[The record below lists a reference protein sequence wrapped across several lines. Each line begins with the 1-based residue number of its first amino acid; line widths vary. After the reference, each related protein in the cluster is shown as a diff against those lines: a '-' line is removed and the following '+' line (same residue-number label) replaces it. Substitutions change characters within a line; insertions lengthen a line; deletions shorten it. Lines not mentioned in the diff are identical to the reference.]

1 MKQIICLI
9 ALLFAVLSGSGQVVA
24 QSDYNLRKA
33 AELMEN
39 GDYVEA
45 MQYLEK
51 QLDET
56 PESADAYLL
65 RGQLYMYQEKYGKA
79 LSDMTSSI
87 KFSRKSDYVPKYSA
101 YWWRALVYM
110 DLEDNDKSID
120 DFDAAYRLA
129 QKRDRSVLNDILMNR
144 AQLFY
149 EMEDYAAADV
159 DYRLMLKNNEADQR
173 AMVGLVRNMVATGDF
188 DGALDMADRCEKY
201 DKTYEGTYLFR
212 MRAYAAKGMTDK
224 AIDDAI
230 SYYEYSSDPD
240 MGEMEPILEGHLN
253 YALAKADDMIRQSN
267 DRRKWMM
274 LKTTIYEL
282 GHDYGAAIAEYNLI
296 EEEFGAAA
304 AIYFY
309 RSDCYNELGYTEKAV
324 SDITKCIEL
333 QGGDD
338 YMSYAWRGDF
348 YREGGEYEKA
358 IEDFTKAVSLMPTD
372 AYAYY
377 KRGWCYELMGDDDN
391 AMADYN
397 TGIDLDQS
405 YPYIYLMRGEQYL
418 KTGDKESADADFEV
432 VLQKDTVAQAGS
444 ARHYALHFLGH
455 DKEALEWIDSII
467 ADDPDNAPLYYD
479 KSCLL
484 ARMGQNDE
492 AVNALRIAFEKGYRA
507 FSHVENDDD
516 MDPLRSHP
524 DFKALVEKYRNTPL
538 YVIPQADSEEDAV
551 TVSEIQMKK
560 MYGGVY
566 EVPCD
571 INGLPLRFILDTG
584 ASTVSISSVE
594 ASFMLKN
601 NFLKESDIKGKD
613 YFSTATGEIREGTII
628 NLRRIKVGD
637 TELRN
642 VEASVA
648 HNQEAPLLLGQS
660 VLERFGTVTID
671 NINSKLVISQ

>member
-45 MQYLEK
+45 MQYLEN

-101 YWWRALVYM
+101 YWWRALIYM
-110 DLEDNDKSID
+110 ALEDNDKSID

-129 QKRDRSVLNDILMNR
+129 QKKDKSVLNDILMNR
-144 AQLFY
+144 AQMFY
-149 EMEDYAAADV
+149 EMEDYAAADA

-253 YALAKADDMIRQSN
+253 YALAKADDMIRQSD

-418 KTGDKESADADFEV
+418 KTGDKESADADFEA
-432 VLQKDTVAQAGS
+432 VLQKDTVAKAGS

-467 ADDPDNAPLYYD
+467 ADDPDNASLYYD

-484 ARMGQNDE
+484 ARMGQYDE

-516 MDPLRSHP
+516 MDPLRNHP
-524 DFKALVEKYRNTPL
+524 DFMALVEKYRNTPL

>member
-9 ALLFAVLSGSGQVVA
+9 ALLLAGFWGCGQVVA

-110 DLEDNDKSID
+110 ALEDNDKSID

-129 QKRDRSVLNDILMNR
+129 QKKDRSVLNDILINR
-144 AQLFY
+144 AQMFF
-149 EMEDYAAADV
+149 EMEDYAAADA

-173 AMVGLVRNMVATGDF
+173 AMAGLVRNMVATGDF

-212 MRAYAAKGMTDK
+212 MQAYAAKGMTDK

-240 MGEMEPILEGHLN
+240 MGEMEPILEGHLS

-282 GHDYGAAIAEYNLI
+282 GHDYGAAIAEYNSI
-296 EEEFGAAA
+296 EEEFGAVA

-309 RSDCYNELGYTEKAV
+309 RSDCYNELGYTDKAV

-467 ADDPDNAPLYYD
+467 ADDPDNAALYYD

-516 MDPLRSHP
+516 MDPLRNHP
-524 DFKALVEKYRNTPL
+524 DFEALVGKYRNTPL

-560 MYGGVY
+560 MNGGVY
-566 EVPCD
+566 EVPCN

-601 NFLKESDIKGKD
+601 DFLKESDIKGKD

-671 NINSKLVISQ
+671 NINSKLVIRY

>member
-56 PESADAYLL
+56 PESADVYLL

-110 DLEDNDKSID
+110 ALEDNDKSID

-129 QKRDRSVLNDILMNR
+129 QKKDRSVLNDILINR
-144 AQLFY
+144 AQMFF
-149 EMEDYAAADV
+149 EMEDYAAADA

-240 MGEMEPILEGHLN
+240 MGEMEPILKGHLS

-282 GHDYGAAIAEYNLI
+282 GHDYGAAIAEYNSI
-296 EEEFGAAA
+296 EEEFGTAA

-309 RSDCYNELGYTEKAV
+309 RSDCYNELGYTDKAV

-333 QGGDD
+333 QEGDD

-455 DKEALEWIDSII
+455 DKEALEWIDIII
-467 ADDPDNAPLYYD
+467 ADDPDNAALYYD

-516 MDPLRSHP
+516 MDPLRNHP
-524 DFKALVEKYRNTPL
+524 DFMALVEKYRNTPL

>member
-9 ALLFAVLSGSGQVVA
+9 ALLLAGFWGCGQVVA

-56 PESADAYLL
+56 PESADVYLL
-65 RGQLYMYQEKYGKA
+65 RGQLYMCQEKYGKA

-110 DLEDNDKSID
+110 ALEDNDKSID

-129 QKRDRSVLNDILMNR
+129 QKKDRSVLNDILMNR
-144 AQLFY
+144 AQVFY
-149 EMEDYAAADV
+149 EMEDYAAADA

-282 GHDYGAAIAEYNLI
+282 GHDYGAAIAEYNSI

-516 MDPLRSHP
+516 MDPLRNHP
-524 DFKALVEKYRNTPL
+524 DFMALVEKYRNTPL
-538 YVIPQADSEEDAV
+538 YVIPQEDSEEDAV

>member
-9 ALLFAVLSGSGQVVA
+9 TLLLAGLWGCGQVVA

-33 AELMEN
+33 VELMEN

-282 GHDYGAAIAEYNLI
+282 GHDYGAAIAEYNSI
-296 EEEFGAAA
+296 EKEFGAAA

-309 RSDCYNELGYTEKAV
+309 RSDCYNELGYTDKAV

-418 KTGDKESADADFEV
+418 KAGDKESADADFEA
-432 VLQKDTVAQAGS
+432 VLQKDMIAQAGS

-467 ADDPDNAPLYYD
+467 AADPDNASLYYD

-601 NFLKESDIKGKD
+601 DFLKESDIKGKD
-613 YFSTATGEIREGTII
+613 YFSTATGEIREGAII

-660 VLERFGTVTID
+660 VLERFGTITID
-671 NINSKLVISQ
+671 NINSKLVIRQ

>member
-45 MQYLEK
+45 MQYLEN

-110 DLEDNDKSID
+110 ALEDNDKSID

-129 QKRDRSVLNDILMNR
+129 QKKDRSVLNDILMNR
-144 AQLFY
+144 AQVFY
-149 EMEDYAAADV
+149 EMEDYAAADA

-467 ADDPDNAPLYYD
+467 ADDPDNASLYYD

-516 MDPLRSHP
+516 MNPLRNHP
-524 DFKALVEKYRNTPL
+524 DFMPLVEKYRNTPL

>member
-45 MQYLEK
+45 MQYLEN

-110 DLEDNDKSID
+110 ALEDNDKSID

-129 QKRDRSVLNDILMNR
+129 QKKDRSVLNDILINR
-144 AQLFY
+144 AQMFF
-149 EMEDYAAADV
+149 EMEDYAAADA

-173 AMVGLVRNMVATGDF
+173 AMAGLVRNMVATGDF

-212 MRAYAAKGMTDK
+212 MQAYAAKGMTNK

-282 GHDYGAAIAEYNLI
+282 GHDYGAAIAEYNSI
-296 EEEFGAAA
+296 EEEFGTAA

-309 RSDCYNELGYTEKAV
+309 RSDCYNELGYTDKAV

-455 DKEALEWIDSII
+455 DKEAIEWIDSII
-467 ADDPDNAPLYYD
+467 ADDPDNAALYYD

-516 MDPLRSHP
+516 MDPLRNHP
-524 DFKALVEKYRNTPL
+524 DFMALVEKYRNTPL

-566 EVPCD
+566 EVPCN

>member
-9 ALLFAVLSGSGQVVA
+9 ALLLAGFWGCGQVVA

-110 DLEDNDKSID
+110 ALEDNDKSID

-129 QKRDRSVLNDILMNR
+129 QKKDRSVLNDILMNR

-149 EMEDYAAADV
+149 EMEDYAAADA

-188 DGALDMADRCEKY
+188 DSAFVMADRCEKY

-212 MRAYAAKGMTDK
+212 MQAYAAKGMTDK

-240 MGEMEPILEGHLN
+240 MGEMEPILEGHLS

-282 GHDYGAAIAEYNLI
+282 GHDYGAAIAEYNSI
-296 EEEFGAAA
+296 EEEFGAVA

-309 RSDCYNELGYTEKAV
+309 RSDCYNELGYTDKAV

-391 AMADYN
+391 AMVDYN

-467 ADDPDNAPLYYD
+467 ADDPDNAALYYD

-484 ARMGQNDE
+484 ARMEQNDE

-516 MDPLRSHP
+516 MDPLRNHP
-524 DFKALVEKYRNTPL
+524 DFMALVEKYRNTPL

-671 NINSKLVISQ
+671 NINSKLVIRY

>member
-45 MQYLEK
+45 MQYLEN

-65 RGQLYMYQEKYGKA
+65 RGQLYMYQERYGKA

-87 KFSRKSDYVPKYSA
+87 KFFRKSDYVPKYSA

-110 DLEDNDKSID
+110 ALEDNDKSID

-129 QKRDRSVLNDILMNR
+129 QKKDKSVLNDILMNR
-144 AQLFY
+144 AQMFY
-149 EMEDYAAADV
+149 EMEDYAAADA

-173 AMVGLVRNMVATGDF
+173 AMAGLVRNMVVTGDF
-188 DGALDMADRCEKY
+188 DRALDMADRCEKY

-212 MRAYAAKGMTDK
+212 MQAYAAKGMTDK

-240 MGEMEPILEGHLN
+240 MGEIEPILKGHLS

-282 GHDYGAAIAEYNLI
+282 GHDYGAAIAEYNSI

-309 RSDCYNELGYTEKAV
+309 RSDCYNELGYTDKAV

-455 DKEALEWIDSII
+455 DKEALEWIDIII
-467 ADDPDNAPLYYD
+467 ADDPDNAALYYD

-524 DFKALVEKYRNTPL
+524 DFKALVERYRSELL
-538 YVIPQADSEEDAV
+538 YAIPQADAEEDAV

>member
-45 MQYLEK
+45 MQYLEN

-101 YWWRALVYM
+101 YWWRALIYM
-110 DLEDNDKSID
+110 ALEDNDKSID

-129 QKRDRSVLNDILMNR
+129 QKKDKSVLNDILMNR
-144 AQLFY
+144 AQMFY
-149 EMEDYAAADV
+149 EMEDYAAADA

-253 YALAKADDMIRQSN
+253 YALAKADDMIRQSD

-418 KTGDKESADADFEV
+418 KTGDKESADADFEA
-432 VLQKDTVAQAGS
+432 VLQKDTVAKAGS

-467 ADDPDNAPLYYD
+467 ADDPDNASLYYD

-516 MDPLRSHP
+516 MDPLRNHP
-524 DFKALVEKYRNTPL
+524 DFMALVEKYRNTPL